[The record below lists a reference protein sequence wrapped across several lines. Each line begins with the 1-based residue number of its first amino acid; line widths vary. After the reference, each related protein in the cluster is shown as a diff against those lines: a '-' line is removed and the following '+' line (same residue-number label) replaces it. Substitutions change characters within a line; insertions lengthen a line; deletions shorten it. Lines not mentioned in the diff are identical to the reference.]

1 MSKVA
6 TFLNTSFSIACIVH
20 VTFIGYYIIYPV
32 LPEIKIYSKDI
43 KDIAFPLV
51 FRLCAREF
59 QDPDKKYKIIGYD
72 NVMDFFRGQ
81 SMYDWKHYGWN
92 GHKEKGGKVIAPL
105 ERILKRVAYNW
116 THTVFDISLSDQNES
131 VSKANIKS
139 WNILPIYP
147 DCQII
152 DISDHFNL
160 SEKVIVPSLS
170 SKKSN

>member
-6 TFLNTSFSIACIVH
+6 SFLNTSFSIACVVH
-20 VTFIGYYIIYPV
+20 VAFIGYYIIYPE
-32 LPEIKIYSKDI
+32 LPEIKIYSRDI

-51 FRLCAREF
+51 FRLWAREF
-59 QDPDKKYKIIGYD
+59 QDPDKKYKNIGYD

-92 GHKEKGGKVIAPL
+92 GHKEKGGKVIGSL
-105 ERILKRVAYNW
+105 EKILQRVAYDWNR
-116 THTVFDISLSDQNES
+116 TVFDISLSDQNED

-152 DISDHFNL
+152 DISENFKL
-160 SEKVIVPSLS
+160 SEKVSISV
-170 SKKSN
+170 N